1 MGRKF
6 WGLYVIR
13 WGIATFGVKSVV
25 RKKIFWGKFLPK
37 IRNFRDFELL
47 VLRNPS
53 TTQNFVKI
61 VQRPAGISRLSG
73 QKCGNTAPKTVK
85 ISNFGHIF
93 VPHGRLVS
101 IFLRN
106 SQHVYASIGSF

>member
-6 WGLYVIR
+6 WGLYVIK

-25 RKKIFWGKFLPK
+25 RKKIFWGNFLPK
-37 IRNFRDFELL
+37 IRHFRDFELL

-61 VQRPAGISRLSG
+61 VQGPAGISRLWGAEMWEYSP
-73 QKCGNTAPKTVK
+73 QNCQ
-85 ISNFGHIF
+85 NFEFLPYICFSWATRFHFFNEI
-93 VPHGRLVS
+93 HSMCTRL
-101 IFLRN
+101 
-106 SQHVYASIGSF
+106 